1 MCLFLANQASM
12 HIIVV
17 NCDVNN
23 HNWRHSGQISLTL
36 YNVVIRKIPDHFSLY
51 ADPIMVFK
59 TFTPLLWE
67 LRQPS
72 QFILY
77 GVVDAVYDWYPE
89 KNKQWH
95 LF

>member
-1 MCLFLANQASM
+1 M
-12 HIIVV
+12 
-17 NCDVNN
+17 
-23 HNWRHSGQISLTL
+23 SLTL

-77 GVVDAVYDWYPE
+77 GVVDAVYDWFPE
-89 KNKQWH
+89 KNKPWH
-95 LF
+95 LFQNTNSNKFVQNISEMAVVSL